1 MPASGAD
8 SGTPSL
14 EVALGK
20 ARTQA
25 GESLLEVTGRAPTLI
40 LFLRHF
46 GCTFCKENLS
56 DAARL
61 RPSLD
66 AAGTQLA
73 FVHLGTEA
81 EAAEF
86 MKTYGFQDLP
96 RVSDPEMRLYRAFM
110 LRRFRWWQLFD
121 VGTWIRGWQSLKSGN
136 RQGKAVGDPLQLS
149 GAFLVSGGRIL
160 GSFRQNV
167 ASDRPDL
174 ESLAAC
180 PIPQA
185 GNPLR

>member
-1 MPASGAD
+1 MTATSGTDSGA
-8 SGTPSL
+8 PSL
-14 EVALGK
+14 EAALGK

-25 GESLLEVTGRAPTLI
+25 GDSLLEVTGRAPTLI

-61 RPSLD
+61 WPSLER
-66 AAGTQLA
+66 AGTQLA

-86 MKTYGFQDLP
+86 MRAYGFEGMP
-96 RVSDPEMRLYRAFM
+96 RVSDPEARLYRAFA
-110 LRRFRWWQLFD
+110 LHRIQWWQLLN
-121 VGTWIRGWQSLKSGN
+121 VSTWNRGWRSLRSGN

-149 GAFLVSGGRIL
+149 GAFLVSRGRIL
-160 GSFRQNV
+160 GSFRQKFV
-167 ASDRPDL
+167 SDRPDL
-174 ESLAAC
+174 EFLAAC
-180 PIPQA
+180 SVPQA
-185 GNPLR
+185 